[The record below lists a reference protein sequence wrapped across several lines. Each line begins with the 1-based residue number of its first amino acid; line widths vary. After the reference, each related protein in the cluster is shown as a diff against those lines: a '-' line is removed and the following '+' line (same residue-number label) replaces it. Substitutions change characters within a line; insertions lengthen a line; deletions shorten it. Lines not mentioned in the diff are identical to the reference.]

1 MKLIAD
7 CGSTKIDWCLI
18 TRDGDNGTVMIE
30 RRFETPGL
38 NAVML
43 TADEIAQRLGS
54 ELAPV
59 IAPYAQLIDNAY
71 FYGAG
76 CISPEVCGNVARA
89 LEAIMPN
96 AKVEVDTDL
105 LAAARALC
113 GREAGIACI
122 LGTGSNSCYYD
133 GERITSNVSPL
144 GYILGDE
151 GSVAVLG
158 KLLVGNVL
166 KYQLPLDLCVKFLDQ
181 YGLDRMKIIENVY
194 RKPGANKFLASVS
207 PFLNENIDRA
217 EIKDM
222 VVEAFRQFF
231 IRNISAYE
239 GLRAGG
245 MPAINFVGSIAH
257 YYRRQ
262 LAQAAASCG
271 YELGAVIKSPMEG
284 LLQYHTQVW

>member
-18 TRDGDNGTVMIE
+18 SRDGDNGTVMIE
-30 RRFETPGL
+30 KRFGTPGL

-43 TADEIAQRLGS
+43 TAEEIAARLEN
-54 ELAPV
+54 ELGPE
-59 IAPYAQLIDNAY
+59 IAPYAAAIDNVY

-76 CISPEVCGNVARA
+76 CISPEVCGNVANG
-89 LEAIMPN
+89 LKKIMPD
-96 AKVEVDTDL
+96 AHIEVDTDL

-113 GREAGIACI
+113 GREPGIACI
-122 LGTGSNSCYYD
+122 MGTGSNSCYYD
-133 GERITSNVSPL
+133 GEKITANVSPL

-151 GSVAVLG
+151 GSGAVLG

-166 KYQLPLDLCVKFLDQ
+166 KNQLPADLCEKFLAQ

-194 RKPGANKFLASVS
+194 RKPGANKFLASLS
-207 PFLNENIDRA
+207 PFLNENIDRH
-217 EIKDM
+217 EVKDM

-239 GLRAGG
+239 GLCASG
-245 MPAINFVGSIAH
+245 MPAVNFVGSIAH

-271 YELGAVIKSPMEG
+271 YELGVIIKSPMEG
-284 LLQYHTQVW
+284 LLSYHAN